1 MCNNSMPDQLDAL
14 RRIEVSMIACLEAEF
29 LDTSAGNTEG
39 DNEDDIDAVPVV
51 DCNYV
56 DPVDRIFDLP
66 NMEAELEQERYSMV
80 T

>member
-56 DPVDRIFDLP
+56 DPVDLLNFWFAQYGSRVGT
-66 NMEAELEQERYSMV
+66 RKV
-80 T
+80 